1 MYKFKFMSSSSLL
14 YLHKK
19 TLSSHAI
26 KNDVDFLL
34 GLIKEKGTTQKRW
47 ENYLGK
53 NESMSEDGNIHSHSS
68 LMEHLAFREVTVEG
82 LSDERAILLMWT
94 ARFHKLGELQRGDI
108 LYNLKTADDKAEKID
123 YLKEH
128 VHSKLKSKYAKEMLE
143 KVLAISLDE
152 KNLSED
158 NFDFVDFFG
167 SLKCRGHINTAL
179 RMIQQQ
185 EIVHYDILAA
195 NVLFNQI
202 IPLVGYSGKYRS
214 VRVYLKKNASRIDQA
229 VKNHLTHE
237 KLRKSFKL
245 IYQQD
250 DFEEKQKFLDIS
262 PAKVTEIRNTWLAFT
277 KEN

>member
-1 MYKFKFMSSSSLL
+1 MSSSSLL

-34 GLIKEKGTTQKRW
+34 GLIKEKGTKQKRW
-47 ENYLGK
+47 ENYLAEH
-53 NESMSEDGNIHSHSS
+53 ESMSEDGNIHSHSS
-68 LMEHLAFREVTVEG
+68 LLEHLAFREVTVEG

-94 ARFHKLGELQRGDI
+94 ARFHKLGELRRGDI
-108 LYNLKTADDKAEKID
+108 LYNLKTVNDKAEKVG

-128 VHSKLKSKYAKEMLE
+128 VQGKLKSKYAKEMLE

-158 NFDFVDFFG
+158 EFDFVDFFS

-185 EIVHYDILAA
+185 EIAQYDILAA

-202 IPLVGYSGKYRS
+202 MPLVGYSGKYRS

-229 VKNHLTHE
+229 VKNHLTHK
-237 KLRKSFKL
+237 KLKQSFKL

-250 DFEEKQKFLDIS
+250 DFEQKQEFLDIS
-262 PAKVTEIRNTWLAFT
+262 PEKVAQIKSVWLTFVE
-277 KEN
+277 EN